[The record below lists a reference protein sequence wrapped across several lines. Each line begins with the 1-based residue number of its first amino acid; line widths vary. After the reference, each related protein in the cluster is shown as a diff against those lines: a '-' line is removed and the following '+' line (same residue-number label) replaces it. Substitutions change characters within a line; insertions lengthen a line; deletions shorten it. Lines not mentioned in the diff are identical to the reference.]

1 MPFSGIEPG
10 SKLERD
16 IDECV
21 SSVRS
26 DNPGMEKGRAI
37 AICRSRL
44 EKQMTKTDD
53 KAPLVEPEGA
63 APPDK
68 TEEKRMHLDD
78 EHEKDDVEGGSNFGA
93 TSFAEL
99 DAAEE
104 AIEAANEIRVKT
116 GQFTELVDN
125 VIMSP
130 DVEDKAEAI
139 SDLAAEFG
147 ALAGAVMEDRKER
160 WQPLTDA
167 VVNAV
172 EKQGEM
178 KTEGGI
184 KFPKSDFAFTP
195 SANVSSWKLRLA
207 EGRPGNITRAQ
218 LGAAAAAFSPGGFRG
233 QKVRIPGGD
242 VAAVKAKIRAAYRKI
257 GVADEDIPTSV
268 RKEIERKKSFTF
280 WKEKSGIYRWLAIY
294 SNNVRDRDNPPEIIS
309 EASHLRFTK
318 MVNEGK
324 LPYPELRIWHIPGT
338 KWGISDF
345 IAYDD
350 RGFAV
355 ASGTIDKG
363 KEWIA
368 DSLTDDLATSH
379 GMLPYSV
386 KRRADDPTIII
397 EHITKEISPLPA
409 WAAANKFTDFNIL
422 GDEVKEMALSE
433 EARLKSTQIGLDA
446 DRLEAEIEGLD
457 KETEG
462 LEKKAVPETEA
473 TKGVG
478 GEGDYVERDEVID
491 LVKSVAASTKQLVE
505 VVSDLAKRVKGL
517 EENKLTLDKE
527 TLESTPAASLM
538 DLYQSSVIG
547 APETKIDGRT
557 SLAKSGP
564 EEAPAQ
570 SPGAPGISGLAAH
583 IARRNQQIERGVQ

>member
-1 MPFSGIEPG
+1 
-10 SKLERD
+10 
-16 IDECV
+16 
-21 SSVRS
+21 
-26 DNPGMEKGRAI
+26 MEKGRAI

-218 LGAAAAAFSPGGFRG
+218 LGAAAAAFSPGGFRSRPRLG
-233 QKVRIPGGD
+233 RLI
-242 VAAVKAKIRAAYRKI
+242 VKLALLMR
-257 GVADEDIPTSV
+257 
-268 RKEIERKKSFTF
+268 TF
-280 WKEKSGIYRWLAIY
+280 RPA
-294 SNNVRDRDNPPEIIS
+294 
-309 EASHLRFTK
+309 
-318 MVNEGK
+318 
-324 LPYPELRIWHIPGT
+324 
-338 KWGISDF
+338 
-345 IAYDD
+345 
-350 RGFAV
+350 
-355 ASGTIDKG
+355 
-363 KEWIA
+363 
-368 DSLTDDLATSH
+368 
-379 GMLPYSV
+379 SV
-386 KRRADDPTIII
+386 KRLKGR
-397 EHITKEISPLPA
+397 S
-409 WAAANKFTDFNIL
+409 
-422 GDEVKEMALSE
+422 LS
-433 EARLKSTQIGLDA
+433 LSGK
-446 DRLEAEIEGLD
+446 
-457 KETEG
+457 
-462 LEKKAVPETEA
+462 KKAVFIAGWLFTQ
-473 TKGVG
+473 T
-478 GEGDYVERDEVID
+478 
-491 LVKSVAASTKQLVE
+491 
-505 VVSDLAKRVKGL
+505 
-517 EENKLTLDKE
+517 
-527 TLESTPAASLM
+527 TLEIVTTLLKSFLKQATCVLPRWSMRVNCPILNCV
-538 DLYQSSVIG
+538 YG
-547 APETKIDGRT
+547 T
-557 SLAKSGP
+557 SLARN
-564 EEAPAQ
+564 
-570 SPGAPGISGLAAH
+570 GAYQIS
-583 IARRNQQIERGVQ
+583 